1 MLGACLVSA
10 MFFQP
15 SSAAA
20 AAAAV
25 AAGTE
30 YYSPRIPFDRDENL
44 SVAAASRA
52 VMAGLTFAAG

>member
-15 SSAAA
+15 YWI

-30 YYSPRIPFDRDENL
+30 YYSPRIPFVRDENL
-44 SVAAASRA
+44 SVVAASLA